1 MILTLKHNLARLL
14 SLAFEP
20 PVSASSGAIDR
31 WAGRRLTIIAIDG
44 TKLTVKDGRGAVDT
58 LPLSYGLEQALANA
72 MRNTGCDSPAGF
84 VLLREPFDVDGL
96 PFWQWAVLPH
106 SLEM

>member
-1 MILTLKHNLARLL
+1 MILTLKHNLIRLL

-20 PVSASSGAIDR
+20 PAAAATSPFDR
-31 WAGRRLTIIAIDG
+31 WTGQRLTIVAVG
-44 TKLTVKDGRGAVDT
+44 EAELTVKDGRGAIDT
-58 LPLSYGLEQALANA
+58 LPLSYGLQQALANV
-72 MRNTGCDSPAGF
+72 MHDTGRDTPAGL

-106 SLEM
+106 PLEL

>member
-1 MILTLKHNLARLL
+1 MILTITHNLARLL

-20 PVSASSGAIDR
+20 PVTPSSGVSDR
-31 WAGRRLTIIAIDG
+31 WTGRRLTIIALDG
-44 TKLTVKDGRGAVDT
+44 AKLTVRDERDAVVT

-72 MRNTGCDSPAGF
+72 MRDTGRTDPAGF

-106 SLEM
+106 PFEL

>member
-1 MILTLKHNLARLL
+1 MILTLKHNLLRLL
-14 SLAFEP
+14 SLAVEP
-20 PVSASSGAIDR
+20 PPRQLTADDR
-31 WAGRRLTIIAIDG
+31 WAGRRLTIIAINGD
-44 TKLTVKDGRGAVDT
+44 KLTVSDRCGAVET

-72 MRNTGCDSPAGF
+72 MRETGRTDPAGF

-106 SLEM
+106 PF